1 MCKGQQAHTSASRL
15 SVSVALI
22 QGLVED
28 QPCTEC
34 IVRSTNWRAS
44 CRASGLACSSDT
56 LKKMASPVVRNCD
69 SFSLQASTRMLSAA
83 AG

>member
-1 MCKGQQAHTSASRL
+1 MSKGQHAHTSASRL

-34 IVRSTNWRAS
+34 MVKSTKWRAS
-44 CRASGLACSSDT
+44 CSASGLACSSDT
-56 LKKMASPVVRNCD
+56 LKKMASPVAHSCD
-69 SFSLQASTRMLSAA
+69 NFSLQASTSLLSTA